1 MKYVVFTQFK
11 AGGEDG
17 IPLTTQTAT
26 FHADTFLGA
35 LGALDALKA
44 FYEKNNG
51 RAELTHITNMEK
63 EQE

>member
-17 IPLTTQTAT
+17 IPVTTETAT
-26 FHADTFLGA
+26 FHADTF